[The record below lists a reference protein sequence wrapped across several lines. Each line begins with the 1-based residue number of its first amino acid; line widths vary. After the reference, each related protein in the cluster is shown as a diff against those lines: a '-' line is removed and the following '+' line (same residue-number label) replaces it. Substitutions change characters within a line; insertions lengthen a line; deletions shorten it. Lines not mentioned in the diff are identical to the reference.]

1 MGPSTKKVDP
11 RVKRTRHLL
20 QQAFWEL
27 MHEKGFSAISIQDI
41 AERATL
47 NRATFYIHF
56 DDKYQLL
63 DSIVQEQFHQMV
75 TKDLPLAP
83 KWEESTLRILIRA
96 VLEFFRAFHTCPTSA
111 SLNPLVKQAVQRE
124 LSQLFVTWLNQ
135 APTSEPARSVSKEL
149 LAVTTSWAIF
159 GAADQWS
166 RETQAMSAEHMTDA
180 LLAVVT
186 EGVASFTPGFVQE

>member
-27 MHEKGFSAISIQDI
+27 MHEKGFSAISIQNI

-47 NRATFYIHF
+47 NRATFYLHF

-63 DSIVQEQFHQMV
+63 DSIVQEQFQQMV

-83 KWEESTLRILIRA
+83 KWEERTLRILIRA
-96 VLEFFRAFHTCPTSA
+96 VLEFFREFQTCPTSA
-111 SLNPLVKQAVQRE
+111 SLNPLVEQAVE
-124 LSQLFVTWLNQ
+124 LYHLFVTWLNQ

-149 LAVTTSWAIF
+149 LAVTTCWAIF
-159 GAADQWS
+159 GAAGQWS

>member
-47 NRATFYIHF
+47 NRATFYSHF
-56 DDKYQLL
+56 EDKYQLL
-63 DSIVQEQFHQMV
+63 DSIVQEQFQQMV

-83 KWEESTLRILIRA
+83 KWEESTLRILIGA
-96 VLEFFRAFHTCPTSA
+96 VLEFFREFDTCPTSA
-111 SLNPLVKQAVQRE
+111 SLNPLVEQAVQRE
-124 LSQLFVTWLNQ
+124 LYHLFVTWLNQ
-135 APTSEPARSVSKEL
+135 ARSRRPMES
-149 LAVTTSWAIF
+149 
-159 GAADQWS
+159 
-166 RETQAMSAEHMTDA
+166 
-180 LLAVVT
+180 
-186 EGVASFTPGFVQE
+186 